1 MPSIDRIVGIGSIAG
16 GIVLAVFSWQ
26 LDLGTWKIP
35 GPGAWPFLL
44 AITLSL
50 IGGWLVFRPQP
61 QTQGISASIPRWGK
75 WAMALGTLFGY
86 VFILEPL
93 GYIVATLLL
102 LLVQIRW
109 VEDRPWTTSLL
120 TAALAAVISFLI
132 FGLWLKVLLP
142 SGIIPIRAG
151 S

>member
-1 MPSIDRIVGIGSIAG
+1 MAGVDRIVGTGSITG

-26 LDLGTWKIP
+26 LDLGNWRMP

-61 QTQGISASIPRWGK
+61 QAEGTPASSPRWGK
-75 WAMALGTLFGY
+75 WALALGTLFCY
-86 VFILEPL
+86 VLILEPL
-93 GYIVATLLL
+93 GYIVTTLLL
-102 LLVQIRW
+102 LFVQLRW
-109 VEDRPWTTSLL
+109 VEDRSWTTSLL
-120 TAALAAVISFLI
+120 TATLAAVISFLI

-142 SGIIPIRAG
+142 PGIIPIRAG

>member
-26 LDLGTWKIP
+26 LDLGKWRIP

-44 AITLSL
+44 AITIFL
-50 IGGWLVFRPQP
+50 IGGWLAFRPQP
-61 QTQGISASIPRWGK
+61 QIQGAPISTPRWGK
-75 WAMALGTLFGY
+75 WAMALGSLFGY

-102 LLVQIRW
+102 LLVQLRW
-109 VEDRPWTTSLL
+109 VEDRSWTTSLL

-142 SGIIPIRAG
+142 PGIIPIRAG
-151 S
+151 W

>member
-1 MPSIDRIVGIGSIAG
+1 VPSIDRIVGIGSIAG

-26 LDLGTWKIP
+26 LDLGKWRIP
-35 GPGAWPFLL
+35 RPGAWPFLL

-50 IGGWLVFRPQP
+50 IGGWLIFRPQP
-61 QTQGISASIPRWGK
+61 QTRGISASIPRWGK
-75 WAMALGTLFGY
+75 WAMALATLFGY

-142 SGIIPIRAG
+142 PGIIPIRAG
-151 S
+151 W

>member
-1 MPSIDRIVGIGSIAG
+1 MPGIDRIVGIGSIAG

-26 LDLGTWKIP
+26 LDLGNWKIP

-61 QTQGISASIPRWGK
+61 QIQGIPAYTPRWGK

-102 LLVQIRW
+102 LFVQLRW

-120 TAALAAVISFLI
+120 TAALAAAISFLI

-142 SGIIPIRAG
+142 PGIIPIRAG

>member
-26 LDLGTWKIP
+26 LDLGKWRIP
-35 GPGAWPFLL
+35 GPGAWPFFL

-61 QTQGISASIPRWGK
+61 QTRGISASIPRWGK
-75 WAMALGTLFGY
+75 WAMALATLFGY

-142 SGIIPIRAG
+142 AGIIPIRAG
-151 S
+151 W

>member
-1 MPSIDRIVGIGSIAG
+1 MPGIDRIVGIGSITG

-61 QTQGISASIPRWGK
+61 ETQGIPASTPRWGK

-93 GYIVATLLL
+93 GYIVATVLL
-102 LLVQIRW
+102 LLVQLRW

-132 FGLWLKVLLP
+132 FGLWLRVLLP

>member
-1 MPSIDRIVGIGSIAG
+1 
-16 GIVLAVFSWQ
+16 
-26 LDLGTWKIP
+26 
-35 GPGAWPFLL
+35 
-44 AITLSL
+44 
-50 IGGWLVFRPQP
+50 
-61 QTQGISASIPRWGK
+61 
-75 WAMALGTLFGY
+75 MALATLFGY

-142 SGIIPIRAG
+142 PGIIPIRAG
-151 S
+151 W